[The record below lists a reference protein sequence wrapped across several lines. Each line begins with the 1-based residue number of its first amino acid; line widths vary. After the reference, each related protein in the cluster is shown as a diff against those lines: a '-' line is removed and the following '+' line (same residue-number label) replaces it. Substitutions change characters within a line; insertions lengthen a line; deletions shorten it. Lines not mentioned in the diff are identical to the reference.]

1 MKYLGTLKRLAEG
14 IPYPI
19 GRLTSCVPHSLRLG
33 SQYQQF
39 CKLIEHSKVWSAEQR
54 AAYTLAQLN
63 SIVRFAQKHIPFY
76 TNLYGKDPL
85 QFQSIAQF
93 QDLPIINKVQAREL
107 AQYCT
112 EGMKVNT
119 GGTSGEPL
127 SLFLD
132 SHAWAREWAHMHA
145 IWRNSSY
152 KPTCLMMTFLGKD
165 LHGKLFKYN
174 AVHHEFKINPYIF
187 SRICIPQIIGL
198 FKRYPFEF
206 FQGYP
211 SSTYEFFNTLEN
223 NISPEDKLVIQS
235 KVKYILFSSEFPTPH
250 IKQYLENVW
259 GFKML
264 SWYGHSEMCIIA
276 QDVDCQNIYTPYPT
290 YGFTENIN
298 GVLHGTSFHN
308 HAMPLIRYSTGDH
321 IQSTTNEFGEILNF
335 SITEGREGDFVIDH
349 FGNRLSLTALVFGR
363 HHTIFNLAN
372 FVQVHQSE
380 PGRVTFLVSV
390 PSERVGTLGDAL
402 SHFDLEGLPFNF
414 NFQYIS
420 KPILS
425 KSGKFKLK
433 LNDSDLLYS
442 QTSTIER

>member
-1 MKYLGTLKRLAEG
+1 MKYLGTLKRLAER

-19 GRLTSCVPHSLRLG
+19 GRLTSYVPHSLRLG
-33 SQYQQF
+33 SQYRQF
-39 CKLIEHSKVWSAEQR
+39 CKLIDSSKVWNAEQS

-63 SIVRFAQKHIPFY
+63 SIVLFAQKHIPFY
-76 TNLYGKDPL
+76 ANLYGKAPL
-85 QFQSIAQF
+85 QFQTIAQF
-93 QDLPIINKVQAREL
+93 QDLPTINKVQAREL
-107 AQYCT
+107 AEYCT
-112 EGMKVNT
+112 GSMKVNT

-145 IWRNSSY
+145 IWRNGSY
-152 KPTCLMMTFLGKD
+152 QPTRLMMTFLGKD
-165 LHGKLFKYN
+165 LHGKLFQYN

-187 SRICIPQIIGL
+187 SRKCIPEIIGL

-211 SSTYEFFNTLEN
+211 SSTYEFFSTLEKD
-223 NISPEDKLVIQS
+223 ISPEDKRLIQS
-235 KVKYILFSSEFPTPH
+235 KVKYILFSSEFPSPY

-259 GFKML
+259 GFKMI
-264 SWYGHSEMCIIA
+264 SWYGHSEMCLIA
-276 QDVDCQNIYTPYPT
+276 QDVDCHNIYTPYPT

-308 HAMPLIRYSTGDH
+308 LAMPLIRYSTGDQ
-321 IQSTTNEFGEILNF
+321 IQSTTNEFSEILNF

-372 FVQVHQSE
+372 FVQVHQPE
-380 PGRVTFLVSV
+380 LGRVTFLVSA
-390 PSERVGTLGDAL
+390 SSDRVGVIGDAL
-402 SHFDLEGLPFNF
+402 SHFDLEGLPFTF
-414 NFQYIS
+414 NYRYTL

-425 KSGKFKLK
+425 SSGKFKLK
-433 LNDSDLLYS
+433 LTDSDLITS
-442 QTSTIER
+442 QPLLIER